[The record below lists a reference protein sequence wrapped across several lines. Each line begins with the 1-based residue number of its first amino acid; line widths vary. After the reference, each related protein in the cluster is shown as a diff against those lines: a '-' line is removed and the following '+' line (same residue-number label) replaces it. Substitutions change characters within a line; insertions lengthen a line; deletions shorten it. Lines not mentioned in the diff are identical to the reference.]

1 MRNIYFKILAFSL
14 VYTLLPFS
22 PALYESLGK
31 GYAAQHSETSKLVTL
46 IADDD
51 PSLAPA
57 FPDNAPSILPQAC
70 VSRMCMENEGG
81 NVSIAGF
88 ALTRHAIARMSE
100 RNVSTSQVR
109 TALVSGKRKW
119 DPRHGSIIYTKN
131 GIHVATTGKIVKTV
145 MTGRPSSVWM
155 SID

>member
-70 VSRMCMENEGG
+70 ISRMCMEHGGG

-88 ALTRHAIARMSE
+88 ALSRHAIARMSE

-109 TALVSGKRKW
+109 TALVSGKRYSCCYHW
-119 DPRHGSIIYTKN
+119 QDRQDCHDWSPEFGMDVDRLE
-131 GIHVATTGKIVKTV
+131 V
-145 MTGRPSSVWM
+145 RLL
-155 SID
+155 